1 MLNTQLHIPTIQN
14 TVLQQFYTRML
25 VTQLLLRHLTV
36 VPYKLNTVNKQSMEI
51 LNAQMLPFFTI
62 HIETLI
68 SLYKI
73 FTSEIDFR

>member
-1 MLNTQLHIPTIQN
+1 MLN
-14 TVLQQFYTRML
+14 
-25 VTQLLLRHLTV
+25 TQLLLRHLTV
-36 VPYKLNTVNKQSMEI
+36 GPYILKTVIKQSMET